1 MIVLNYFDVLKNWL
15 RCLQSIEITSVPFPL
30 TSLYGGLS
38 SSTEKPTTSIFLKW
52 CTFSGV
58 LVTEWLYRML
68 QIVQNVRF
76 GLQHPSFSFDYK
88 DNDTSQ
94 IFDSL
99 KDLVISAEEKGFDSF
114 WVMDHFHQ
122 LQMLGPPGEPMLEG
136 WTTISA
142 LTGVTTKIKLG
153 TLVTGVIYRHPSIL
167 AKMSAT
173 IDVLSKGRLFM
184 GIGAGWNEE
193 ESLAY
198 GIASSFPSNRERLD
212 RLEEA
217 IQIIRKMW
225 TDEPTAT
232 FIGKYYHIKNAYCN
246 PKPIQRP
253 SPPILV
259 GGQGEK
265 RTLEI
270 VAKYADACNLIGS
283 LETVKKKLDILKEHC
298 KKVGRDY
305 DSILKTKLGG
315 VLIDNNEEEAKKRVN
330 RIFKGMSEQQ
340 INEYIIYGTPDRV
353 LKQIEMLDEVGIQ
366 YLIVNLESSRQT
378 EELES
383 FAKNVIEKMN

>member
-1 MIVLNYFDVLKNWL
+1 M
-15 RCLQSIEITSVPFPL
+15 
-30 TSLYGGLS
+30 
-38 SSTEKPTTSIFLKW
+38 
-52 CTFSGV
+52 
-58 LVTEWLYRML
+58 
-68 QIVQNVRF
+68 RF

-88 DNDTSQ
+88 DDDTSQ
-94 IFDSL
+94 IFQSL
-99 KDLVISAEEKGFDSF
+99 KNLVTSAEEKGFDSF

-122 LQMLGPPGEPMLEG
+122 LQMIGAPGEPMLEG

-142 LTGVTTKIKLG
+142 LAGVTTKIKLG

-167 AKMSAT
+167 AKMGAT
-173 IDVLSKGRLFM
+173 LDVISKGRLFM

-198 GIASSFPSNRERLD
+198 GIASSFPSNRERLE

-225 TDEPTAT
+225 TEEPTAT
-232 FIGKYYHIKNAYCN
+232 FTGKYYQIKNAYCN

-259 GGQGEK
+259 GGSGEK

-270 VAKYADACNLIGS
+270 VARYADACNLFGS
-283 LETVKKKLDILKEHC
+283 PETVKTKLNVLKEHC

-315 VLIDNNEEEAKKRVN
+315 VVIDKNEEAAKERVS

-340 INEYIIYGTPDRV
+340 ISEYVIYGTADSV
-353 LKQIEMLDEVGIQ
+353 EKQIELLEEVGIQ
-366 YLIVNLESSRQT
+366 YFIVNLEFSREL

-383 FAKNVIEKMN
+383 FAKNVIEKMK

>member
-1 MIVLNYFDVLKNWL
+1 M
-15 RCLQSIEITSVPFPL
+15 
-30 TSLYGGLS
+30 
-38 SSTEKPTTSIFLKW
+38 
-52 CTFSGV
+52 
-58 LVTEWLYRML
+58 
-68 QIVQNVRF
+68 RF

-88 DNDTSQ
+88 DNDTSK
-94 IFDSL
+94 IFQSL
-99 KDLVISAEEKGFDSF
+99 KNLVTSAEEKGFDSF

-122 LQMLGPPGEPMLEG
+122 LQMIGAPGEPMLEG

-142 LTGVTTKIKLG
+142 LAGVTTRIKLG
-153 TLVTGVIYRHPSIL
+153 TLVTGIIYRHPSIL
-167 AKMSAT
+167 AKMAAT
-173 IDVLSKGRLFM
+173 LDVISKGRLFM

-198 GIASSFPSNRERLD
+198 GIASSFPANRERLE

-225 TDEPTAT
+225 TEEPTAT
-232 FIGKYYHIKNAYCN
+232 FTGKYYQIKNAYCN

-259 GGQGEK
+259 GGYGEK

-270 VAKYADACNLIGS
+270 VARCADACNLFGS
-283 LETVKKKLDILKEHC
+283 PETVKIKLNVLKEHC

-305 DSILKTKLGG
+305 DSILKTKLGS
-315 VLIDNNEEEAKKRVN
+315 VIIDKNEEAAKERVS

-340 INEYIIYGTPDRV
+340 ISEYVIYGTADSV
-353 LKQIEMLDEVGIQ
+353 VKQIEMLEEVGIQ
-366 YLIVNLESSRQT
+366 YFIVNLEFSREL

-383 FAKNVIEKMN
+383 FAKNVIEKMK